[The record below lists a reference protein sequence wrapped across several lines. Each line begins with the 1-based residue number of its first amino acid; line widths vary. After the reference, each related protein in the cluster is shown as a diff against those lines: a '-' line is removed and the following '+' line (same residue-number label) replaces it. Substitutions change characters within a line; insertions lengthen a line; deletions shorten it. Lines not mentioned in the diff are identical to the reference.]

1 MGIFLQS
8 TSYETY
14 YQKYKQRKEKV
25 YKISN
30 NSKYIAN
37 LQFNKINKYNIWKV
51 PAGKS
56 VAHHIV
62 NKL

>member
-37 LQFNKINKYNIWKV
+37 LQFNKINKYNI
-51 PAGKS
+51 
-56 VAHHIV
+56 
-62 NKL
+62 